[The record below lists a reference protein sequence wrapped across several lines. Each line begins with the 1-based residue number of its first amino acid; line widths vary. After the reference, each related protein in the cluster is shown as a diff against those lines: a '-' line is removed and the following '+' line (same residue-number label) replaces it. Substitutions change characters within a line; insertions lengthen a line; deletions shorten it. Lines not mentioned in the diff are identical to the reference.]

1 MIGLDRQ
8 TIFKKD
14 IIREVENSLSD
25 YKQHFHLTINLNSN
39 FRLNQTLVSRSFNYC
54 KRLSTS
60 ILNDFGGKGH
70 YFMRPV
76 YNQSF
81 HYHIMLQVNDKQ
93 LLKKKKQN
101 LFNLKKI
108 NSKKFC
114 AIYAESKEPEFRR
127 ISSELR
133 FKGASIDL
141 AYVGTPEARKAVRR
155 YIAFNDH
162 NPTAFRHVDLAK
174 HFAGDASFAYA
185 TSDMLKKSA

>member
-14 IIREVENSLSD
+14 IIREVENSLSE

-60 ILNDFGGKGH
+60 ILNDFGSKGH

-76 YNQSF
+76 YSQSF

-101 LFNLKKI
+101 LFNLKKLI
-108 NSKKFC
+108 PQNFAQFMPNQKNQNS
-114 AIYAESKEPEFRR
+114 
-127 ISSELR
+127 
-133 FKGASIDL
+133 
-141 AYVGTPEARKAVRR
+141 
-155 YIAFNDH
+155 
-162 NPTAFRHVDLAK
+162 
-174 HFAGDASFAYA
+174 DASAQNCV
-185 TSDMLKKSA
+185 LKGLQLILLMSGLQKPERPLDVT